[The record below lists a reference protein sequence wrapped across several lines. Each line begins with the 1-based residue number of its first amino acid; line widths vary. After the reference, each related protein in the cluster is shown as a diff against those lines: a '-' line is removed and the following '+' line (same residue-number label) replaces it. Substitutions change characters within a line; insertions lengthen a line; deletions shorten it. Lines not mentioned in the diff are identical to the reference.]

1 MHAPQIGLKDET
13 PMPPLAPHSPLIH
26 QIPALTIPPQMAK
39 PELFY
44 GPPFRGT
51 TRATPN
57 AYIHL
62 TLQCPSV
69 TPLRVKHLKMG
80 FHDAK

>member
-1 MHAPQIGLKDET
+1 MREPQIGLKDET

-26 QIPALTIPPQMAK
+26 QIPALTTPPRMAK

-44 GPPFRGT
+44 GPPFEVRPGQLQMLIF
-51 TRATPN
+51 N
-57 AYIHL
+57 L

-69 TPLRVKHLKMG
+69 TPLRVKHLEMG
-80 FHDAK
+80 FRDAE